1 MLIKV
6 EVAEVPEKTVR
17 RTLHGRAK
25 VGGTVRGVAAN
36 QVVVSN
42 AGSATE
48 VISTAF
54 N

>member
-1 MLIKV
+1 MLINV

-17 RTLHGRAK
+17 IIVHGRAK

-48 VISTAF
+48 AFSTAF
-54 N
+54 D